1 LDCYL
6 QEDAPEEKEEGSDD
20 AEAKDDGEEEEPEE
34 EEEDEEM
41 VDPKEKYEEGE
52 FTPHTWRIGDWVEE
66 LELKWQVV
74 GILCFFGWTWQLGAI
89 IWHMNKL

>member
-6 QEDAPEEKEEGSDD
+6 QEDALEKKEEGSDD

-34 EEEDEEM
+34 EEEEEM
-41 VDPKEKYEEGE
+41 VDPKEKYEEGK
-52 FTPHTWRIGDWVEE
+52 FTPHTWRIGDRVEE
-66 LELKWQVV
+66 LELKWRVV
-74 GILCFFGWTWQLGAI
+74 GILHFYGWTLQLGAI